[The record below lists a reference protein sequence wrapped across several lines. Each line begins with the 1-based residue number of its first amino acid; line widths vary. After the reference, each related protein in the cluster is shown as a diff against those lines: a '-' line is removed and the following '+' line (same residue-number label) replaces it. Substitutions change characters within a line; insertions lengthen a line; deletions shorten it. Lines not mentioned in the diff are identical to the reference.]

1 MGLFF
6 IKVIAL
12 SINKHPD
19 ERYENAFLVSDI
31 LMIALPTLA
40 QKQTFDV
47 NGEWWSKKNKNP
59 KLWGSRS

>member
-1 MGLFF
+1 MREMKN
-6 IKVIAL
+6 I
-12 SINKHPD
+12 
-19 ERYENAFLVSDI
+19 FLVSDI

-47 NGEWWSKKNKNP
+47 NGEWWSKKDKNT